1 MLVLAAMPD
10 IQYHKLRRAVAVRF
24 AVAHARS
31 WDTVLASIRRRGCA
45 LEAAQGMMDWALRE
59 HDVRL
64 LRISIAPNNTPSLA
78 MAANRAERPS

>member
-1 MLVLAAMPD
+1 MNSPLIATQSRELLG
-10 IQYHKLRRAVAVRF
+10 Y
-24 AVAHARS
+24 
-31 WDTVLASIRRRGCA
+31 TVLASIRRRGCA